1 MPVTNGLNAP
11 AGGTYCVGQVVQR
24 PYRTQIRI
32 RSELTLKNVPVAETR
47 DGLTAGRVSGCSMKS
62 LTRPAV
68 ELLTHAL
75 MLS

>member
-1 MPVTNGLNAP
+1 MLVTNGLCTP
-11 AGGTYCVGQVVQR
+11 GGVQAVR
-24 PYRTQIRI
+24 HVAIHAELG
-32 RSELTLKNVPVAETR
+32 SLTLKKVPVAETR
-47 DGLTAGRVSGCSMKS
+47 DGLTDGKVSGCSMKS